1 MRKITYLCAA
11 LLTLLLV
18 LSIACY
24 RGMQTEVTAMI
35 SNTALGTLL
44 QQTQAA
50 IFAQL
55 NYAQLIVDSRKNA
68 LTADENQLIRQSLEG
83 RDLFNRLWQQ
93 LADASREN
101 NQDENF
107 IRDLQ
112 YDGKTLEGNV
122 QDVRSGPEIRH
133 SLRKVYDQG
142 RLLGDKIQNHLVV
155 LQQRNASSEARCS
168 KLGHLWFWAGA
179 AIVVLLL
186 SALLW
191 EKLRQK
197 RILTNYLA
205 LSYDLGKGDGSP
217 PLPAD
222 EAANIA
228 VQYNLDKTL
237 ELLFQRFREESRH
250 KDKFFASMSH
260 EIRTPLNG
268 LVGFLSNL
276 AETQLNDQQKQ
287 YLRIIESSARSLM
300 QVINEIL
307 DYSKIQAGQLSLEE
321 IAFDL
326 RDFLE
331 ERIAVARQ
339 LAKNKTLKVIL
350 DFPNQ
355 DLLIIR
361 TDPGRLRQILDNLL
375 SNAIKFTDSGEVILE
390 VRQQSCEDNYL
401 SLAFAV
407 RDSGVGIPINIQ
419 KKLFK
424 PFAQADDTIARRY
437 GGTGLGLSISSA
449 LVKLLGGQLSLQS
462 RPGEGS
468 CFSFSLRLLAARPEE
483 QVRISEL
490 YRITLPRTELKKHWA
505 LLVDD
510 TPTNLFLLETICQ
523 SVGLPYRTAVNGR
536 EALELCKQQRFDLIF
551 MDIQMP
557 IMDGYTAI
565 REIRKLPNS
574 GMTHIIAL
582 TASAFQEDIDQAL
595 GAGSTGFIPKPFE
608 RDQLLLCIA
617 DALGITPE
625 RQIREPLGPQET
637 AESATV
643 RRMHDFMREQYQISL
658 GEIKMILAQTVT
670 DWRPVLDNLATYS
683 QQGNAEETIAILQRL
698 KGQLVSVGLLDQSE
712 QTVTIM
718 QAFKTNNRT
727 QGQAMV
733 INLCQALTRIFKV
746 LEQEVTV
753 KNQA

>member
-1 MRKITYLCAA
+1 MQKTTAICTV
-11 LLTLLLV
+11 LLVLLLV
-18 LSIACY
+18 ISLYSYFGLQAEVRQQS
-24 RGMQTEVTAMI
+24 RG
-35 SNTALGTLL
+35 NALGALL
-44 QQTQAA
+44 HQTQAA
-50 IFAQL
+50 VFLQL
-55 NYAQLIVDSRKNA
+55 NSAQQLMDSRKSSSI
-68 LTADENQLIRQSLEG
+68 ADEKQALRQSLES
-83 RDLFNRLWQQ
+83 RDTLNGLWQQ
-93 LADASREN
+93 LSDNSRDSRETE
-101 NQDENF
+101 DF

-112 YDGKTLEGNV
+112 YEVKTMEGNM
-122 QDVRSGPEIRH
+122 QDVRGGPESRH
-133 SLRKVYDQG
+133 SLRKVQEQG
-142 RLLGDKIQNHLVV
+142 RILLAMIQGQLLQ
-155 LQQRNASSEARCS
+155 LQQRHVQSEQRCRT
-168 KLGHLWFWAGA
+168 LAHLWFWVG
-179 AIVVLLL
+179 L
-186 SALLW
+186 ALLAGLAGTVLQA
-191 EKLRQK
+191 KLRRQ
-197 RILTNYLA
+197 RILANYLA
-205 LSYDLGKGDGSP
+205 LSHDLGRGDGS
-217 PLPAD
+217 
-222 EAANIA
+222 AATP
-228 VQYNLDKTL
+228 QDKSANQAALHDLGQAL

-276 AETQLNDQQKQ
+276 SETPLNDQQKQ

-300 QVINEIL
+300 QIINEVL
-307 DYSKIQAGQLSLEE
+307 DYSKIQAGQLALEE

-339 LAKNKTLKVIL
+339 LARNKSLKVIL
-350 DFPNQ
+350 DFPGADQ
-355 DLLIIR
+355 LIVR

-375 SNAIKFTDSGEVILE
+375 SNAVKFTDRGEVILE
-390 VRQQSCEDNYL
+390 VRQQDSQDDQHL
-401 SLAFAV
+401 RLAFAV
-407 RDSGVGIPINIQ
+407 RDSGVGIPFQIQ
-419 KKLFK
+419 QKLFQ

-437 GGTGLGLSISSA
+437 GGTGLGLSISAA
-449 LVKLLGGQLSLQS
+449 LVKLLGSKLSLQS

-468 CFSFSLRLLAARPEE
+468 CFFFTLQLMPAKPEE

-536 EALELCKQQRFDLIF
+536 EALELCQQQRFDLIF

-617 DALGITPE
+617 DALGMTPE
-625 RQIREPLGPQET
+625 RKIREPMGPQET
-637 AESATV
+637 AEGAIV

-683 QQGNAEETIAILQRL
+683 QQGNSEETIAILQRL

-712 QTVTIM
+712 QTVAIM
-718 QAFKTNNRT
+718 DSFRSGDRAQA
-727 QGQAMV
+727 QAQV
-733 INLCQALTRIFKV
+733 VNLCQTLTRIFKT

-753 KNQA
+753 NN